1 MPSQKHITIIG
12 GGLGGLVCALV
23 LSKEGF
29 KVSVVEKQKQCG
41 GNLQSFTKNG
51 NVFDTGMHYAGSLDE
66 GQSLNTYFSY
76 LGIMPKLKLK
86 RMDESA
92 FDIIRFQNKEYPF
105 AMSLQLF
112 IDRLLEFFPN
122 EKVGLIKYG
131 KYLQDFWNGFKMLSF
146 NKSSSSE
153 STSQEISLATL
164 LNSITKDET
173 LKQVLAGNHFLYAGH
188 PETTPAYIHAIIQYS
203 FIQSAW
209 KFTDSSNQLAELL
222 TEAIKQNGGEI
233 HTQSEVLVMNVKDSK
248 VISIILKN
256 GEEITSDAFISAI
269 HPSLTMKMIDEG
281 SIRKNYRNRLLDLQ
295 NTISSFSV
303 YLIPK
308 KNTFPYLNH
317 NLYIHKG
324 DDIWKDLNISPNPLP
339 SSCMLYT
346 PYNSGSDNYSS
357 SIKIMSYMDIN
368 RFSDWND
375 THVGKRGD
383 EYEELKHR
391 ISEHLIQMACEKYP
405 QLKDNIDFSFAST
418 PLTWRDYTG
427 TPEGAMYGVE
437 RNMNASYISSKT
449 KLENLFLTGQNIK
462 LHGALG
468 VTLSAFL
475 TASEFIGFDYLLN
488 KVKHG

>member
-173 LKQVLAGNHFLYAGH
+173 QRCGTGGDQEQDKRNTEIKGKPPLKAPQGGN
-188 PETTPAYIHAIIQYS
+188 
-203 FIQSAW
+203 
-209 KFTDSSNQLAELL
+209 
-222 TEAIKQNGGEI
+222 
-233 HTQSEVLVMNVKDSK
+233 
-248 VISIILKN
+248 
-256 GEEITSDAFISAI
+256 
-269 HPSLTMKMIDEG
+269 
-281 SIRKNYRNRLLDLQ
+281 
-295 NTISSFSV
+295 
-303 YLIPK
+303 
-308 KNTFPYLNH
+308 
-317 NLYIHKG
+317 G
-324 DDIWKDLNISPNPLP
+324 DN
-339 SSCMLYT
+339 
-346 PYNSGSDNYSS
+346 
-357 SIKIMSYMDIN
+357 
-368 RFSDWND
+368 
-375 THVGKRGD
+375 
-383 EYEELKHR
+383 
-391 ISEHLIQMACEKYP
+391 
-405 QLKDNIDFSFAST
+405 
-418 PLTWRDYTG
+418 
-427 TPEGAMYGVE
+427 
-437 RNMNASYISSKT
+437 
-449 KLENLFLTGQNIK
+449 
-462 LHGALG
+462 
-468 VTLSAFL
+468 
-475 TASEFIGFDYLLN
+475 
-488 KVKHG
+488 